1 MAGESPEKS
10 EQRKS
15 SGEAGP
21 GERDPR
27 LALADR
33 SDQATAVFTLPSD
46 PDASDTPEESVKSK
60 KAEEAEVAE
69 GATEESER
77 PEKSEKS
84 EGSGEGDEPAAADA
98 DADDDDNGADGDA
111 DDAGDDEGEADDA
124 GDVDGAGVDT
134 ATAVYRRTPVA
145 IADDPTAETTAV
157 IPEPP
162 LSAAQKRQEAV
173 DVPAPGSAPEA
184 APERRT
190 AGSGPRSAGAS
201 KGEAESEAESGDG
214 DGSVEDAEPTAQSG
228 STDTSTTVIRKET
241 AEAARRTDTATT
253 TLRKDGP
260 SWAKGKSAPAK
271 DAAATDAADADAKG
285 ESAAEAASKGDG
297 GDGPVDQ
304 ATAVFAAPRKAPIDS
319 PTTALKLPPAR
330 SESYADKDAK
340 DAKGA
345 KKGAEAEA
353 KEAAK
358 KDGGEKD
365 GDESAQDGATKAIAK
380 PDVDPEAKPGA
391 KAAKKASTFV
401 PLRDTDEPKPTPKS
415 TPKPA
420 ADASAPA
427 AAASVATPA
436 AAPAD
441 LPEAERTTQQ
451 PMPPRP
457 PLDLL
462 AELTN
467 TPETP
472 ARAAL
477 RRVKIWTPLVLL
489 LLIAFA
495 VAQILRPLPEAKLE
509 LSGKPTFTIPGSKLT
524 LPFPSDDGQG
534 AVAVEGV
541 GVIGTYGPQKPAPT
555 ASVGKVMTAYVILRD
570 RPLKEGED
578 GPKITVD
585 KQAEEESKRTDTESV
600 AKMRE
605 GQEFT
610 QKQMIQMMMIPS
622 GNNAARLLARWD
634 AGSEEAFLK
643 KMNDAA
649 KSLGMTNTNYT
660 DPSGFKKTNT
670 STPLDQLKLAEAA
683 MKNKVLVSITD
694 STSVDVPGS
703 DKYRNGNDKALLKD
717 GVDGI
722 KTGSTTPAGGNL
734 LWSFRTEIDGKLHR
748 VNGITM
754 NVQGA
759 DALYKKTEKAVDKS
773 IEVIT
778 AARAGVD
785 STAVVKKGQVV
796 GYLDNGF
803 GTRAPV
809 VATQELKAVGWAGL
823 TIDLTLTGPADGE
836 LPNKGVAGE
845 VVGEVSIGT
854 GPGRTSAPVAL
865 QSDLAE
871 PGFGDKLT
879 RLG

>member
-15 SGEAGP
+15 SGETAP

-27 LALADR
+27 VALTDR
-33 SDQATAVFTLPSD
+33 SDQATAVFTLPPD
-46 PDASDTPEESVKSK
+46 PDASDSSEEPEESEESVKSK
-60 KAEEAEVAE
+60 KAEGAAGEEGAGESEGAEESATSGKGGKPAEAEKPAGPAE
-69 GATEESER
+69 AEK
-77 PEKSEKS
+77 PEKSEK
-84 EGSGEGDEPAAADA
+84 GDESAAV
-98 DADDDDNGADGDA
+98 DA
-111 DDAGDDEGEADDA
+111 DDAEVDADS
-124 GDVDGAGVDT
+124 GGAGGDS
-134 ATAVYRRTPVA
+134 ATAVFRRTPVA
-145 IADDPTAETTAV
+145 AADDPTTETTAV

-162 LSAAQKRQEAV
+162 LSAAQKRQEAAE
-173 DVPAPGSAPEA
+173 VPAPASAPEA

-190 AGSGPRSAGAS
+190 AGSAPLPAAAS
-201 KGEAESEAESGDG
+201 KGEAESEAESAD
-214 DGSVEDAEPTAQSG
+214 DDDADETEAEPTAQSG
-228 STDTSTTVIRKET
+228 STDTATTVIRKET

-253 TLRKDGP
+253 TLRKNGP
-260 SWAKGKSAPAK
+260 SWAKGKAAPAK
-271 DAAATDAADADAKG
+271 GADSDADGPSDSDAAGDADAKG
-285 ESAAEAASKGDG
+285 KSTSGDDA
-297 GDGPVDQ
+297 GDAPVDQ
-304 ATAVFAAPRKAPIDS
+304 ATAVFVAPRKAPIDS
-319 PTTALKLPPAR
+319 PTTALKLPPAPR
-330 SESYADKDAK
+330 PESDGKTDDAK
-340 DAKGA
+340 ADAGKDTAKGG
-345 KKGAEAEA
+345 K

-358 KDGGEKD
+358 KDGAD
-365 GDESAQDGATKAIAK
+365 ADESSQDGVTKAIAL
-380 PDVDPEAKPGA
+380 PDVKTEAKAEAKPETPSE
-391 KAAKKASTFV
+391 KKASTFV
-401 PLRDTDEPKPTPKS
+401 PLRGTDEAKSTPKS
-415 TPKPA
+415 TP
-420 ADASAPA
+420 DA
-427 AAASVATPA
+427 PA
-436 AAPAD
+436 AAPAG
-441 LPEAERTTQQ
+441 LAEAERTTQQ

-489 LLIAFA
+489 LMIAFA
-495 VAQILRPLPEAKLE
+495 VAQILRPLPEAELE
-509 LSGKPTFTIPGSKLT
+509 LSGKPTFTVPGSKLT

-585 KQAEEESKRTDTESV
+585 QQAEEESKRTDTESV
-600 AKMRE
+600 AKMKE
-605 GQEFT
+605 GQQFT

-649 KSLGMTNTNYT
+649 KSLGMNDTHYT
-660 DPSGFKKTNT
+660 DPSGFKKDNT

-683 MKNKVLVSITD
+683 MNNKVLVSITD

-703 DKYRNGNDKALLKD
+703 DRYRNGNDKALLKD

-759 DALYKKTEKAVDKS
+759 DALYKKTEKAINKS

-785 STAVVKKGQVV
+785 STTVVKKGQVV

-803 GTRAPV
+803 GTRVPV

-823 TIDLTLTGPADGE
+823 TIDLTLTGPADGD
-836 LPNKGVAGE
+836 LPNKGAAGE
-845 VVGEVSIGT
+845 VVGEISMGK

-865 QSDLAE
+865 QQDLAE